1 VAGAHRPA
9 LSIERPSRS
18 RCTAPYPS
26 PVFERILRAV
36 AILVSAVIIISFG
49 LFAIDELNGASKANE
64 AKLAQD
70 LEANPPPAAER
81 QREKDHGT
89 VREAIDDAN
98 DVVVSPF
105 QGIVSSD
112 DSLWVQRG

>member
-1 VAGAHRPA
+1 V
-9 LSIERPSRS
+9 LER
-18 RCTAPYPS
+18 
-26 PVFERILRAV
+26 VLRIA
-36 AILVSAVIIISFG
+36 AMLVSVVIVLSFV
-49 LFAIDELNGASKANE
+49 LFAIDELNGASQRNE

-89 VREAIDDAN
+89 IREAIDDAN

-105 QGIVSSD
+105 QGITSSD
-112 DSLWVQRG
+112 DSLWVQRGVPALLALLVFGFGLGFLARYTRGRV

>member
-1 VAGAHRPA
+1 MLERVLRIVAM
-9 LSIERPSRS
+9 
-18 RCTAPYPS
+18 
-26 PVFERILRAV
+26 
-36 AILVSAVIIISFG
+36 LVSVVVVLSFV
-49 LFAIDELNGASKANE
+49 LFAVDELNGASQRNE

-89 VREAIDDAN
+89 IREAIDDAN

-112 DSLWVQRG
+112 DSRWAQRGVPALLALLVFGLGLGFLARFMRGRT

>member
-1 VAGAHRPA
+1 V
-9 LSIERPSRS
+9 LER
-18 RCTAPYPS
+18 
-26 PVFERILRAV
+26 VLRIA
-36 AILVSAVIIISFG
+36 AMLVSVVVVLSFV
-49 LFAIDELNGASKANE
+49 LFAIDELNGASQRNE

-105 QGIVSSD
+105 QGIASSN
-112 DSLWVQRG
+112 DSLWVQRGVPALLALLVFGFGLGFLARYTRGRV

>member
-1 VAGAHRPA
+1 M
-9 LSIERPSRS
+9 
-18 RCTAPYPS
+18 
-26 PVFERILRAV
+26 
-36 AILVSAVIIISFG
+36 LVSVVIVLSFV
-49 LFAIDELNGASKANE
+49 LFAVDELNGASQRNE

-89 VREAIDDAN
+89 IREALDDAN

-105 QGIVSSD
+105 QGIASSD
-112 DSLWVQRG
+112 DSLWVQRGVPALLALLVFGFGLGFLARFMRGRV

>member
-1 VAGAHRPA
+1 VLERVLRIVAM
-9 LSIERPSRS
+9 
-18 RCTAPYPS
+18 
-26 PVFERILRAV
+26 
-36 AILVSAVIIISFG
+36 LVSVVIVLSFV
-49 LFAIDELNGASKANE
+49 LFAVDELNGASQRNE

-89 VREAIDDAN
+89 IREAIDDAN

-112 DSLWVQRG
+112 DSLWVQRGVPALLALLVFGFGLGFLARFMRGRV

>member
-1 VAGAHRPA
+1 M
-9 LSIERPSRS
+9 LERVLR
-18 RCTAPYPS
+18 TA
-26 PVFERILRAV
+26 
-36 AILVSAVIIISFG
+36 AILVSAVVVLSFV
-49 LFAIDELNGASKANE
+49 LFAIDELNGASARNE

-81 QREKDHGT
+81 QREKDHGA

-112 DSLWVQRG
+112 DSRWAQRGVPALLALIVFGFGLGFLARFMRGRV